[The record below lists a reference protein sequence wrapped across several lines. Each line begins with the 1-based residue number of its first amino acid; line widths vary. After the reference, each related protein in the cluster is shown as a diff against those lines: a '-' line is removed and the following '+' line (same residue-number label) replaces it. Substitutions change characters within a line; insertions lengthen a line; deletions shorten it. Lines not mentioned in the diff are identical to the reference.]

1 MEDRVALALIMLPT
15 GKAGSLLD
23 VTRRQRASAEH
34 MLALAQKARKNG
46 QITAAERL
54 SAKAAEYLDAV
65 NLLEFGSLSTS

>member
-1 MEDRVALALIMLPT
+1 
-15 GKAGSLLD
+15 
-23 VTRRQRASAEH
+23 

-65 NLLEFGSLSTS
+65 NLLESGSLSTS